1 MSLCGMRELIRK
13 NLNFDVTLVSM
24 CRGELNGYNLVN
36 NKGYIVELDY
46 FDEGVQ
52 LLFIADEEDYNWL
65 HEAGSVFVNK
75 TFNNRCRWV
84 TMSQLKFNRVVGLF
98 I

>member
-1 MSLCGMRELIRK
+1 MSLCYMRELIRK
-13 NLNFDVTLVSM
+13 NLAFGVTLVSM
-24 CRGELNGYNLVN
+24 CRGELTSCNLVN
-36 NKGYIVELDY
+36 NDGYIVELDY

-75 TFNNRCRWV
+75 TFKNRCRWV
-84 TMSQLKFNRVVGLF
+84 TISQLKFNRVVGLW

>member
-1 MSLCGMRELIRK
+1 MSLCDIRELIRK
-13 NLNFDVTLVSM
+13 NLAFGVTLVSIR
-24 CRGELNGYNLVN
+24 RGELNGYNLVN

-46 FDEGVQ
+46 YDEGFQ

-65 HEAGSVFVNK
+65 HEAGSVIVNK
-75 TFNNRCRWV
+75 TFKNRCRWV
-84 TMSQLKFNRVVGLF
+84 AISQLKFNRVVGLF

>member
-1 MSLCGMRELIRK
+1 MSLCDMRELIK
-13 NLNFDVTLVSM
+13 DNLAFGATLVSM
-24 CRGELNGYNLVN
+24 CRGELTKYDLVN

-52 LLFIADEEDYNWL
+52 LLFIDDKEDYNWL

-75 TFNNRCRWV
+75 TFKNRCRWV
-84 TMSQLKFNRVVGLF
+84 TISQLKFDRVVGLL

>member
-1 MSLCGMRELIRK
+1 MSLCDMRELIK
-13 NLNFDVTLVSM
+13 DNLAFGATLVSI
-24 CRGELNGYNLVN
+24 CRGELTKYDLVN

-46 FDEGVQ
+46 SDDGVQ

-65 HEAGSVFVNK
+65 HDAQSVFVSK
-75 TFNNRCRWV
+75 AFKNRCIWV
-84 TMSQLKFNRVVGLF
+84 AISHLKFDRVVGLL

>member
-1 MSLCGMRELIRK
+1 MSLCDMRELIK
-13 NLNFDVTLVSM
+13 DNLAFGVSLLGIS
-24 CRGELNGYNLVN
+24 RGEILGYDLVN

-65 HEAGSVFVNK
+65 HDARSVFVSK
-75 TFNNRCRWV
+75 AFKNRCRWV
-84 TMSQLKFNRVVGLF
+84 AISHLKFDRLVGLL